1 MHNNKSEPKMEAELR
16 VNSSPSTKET
26 QILSNPLGHV
36 DKVLAVMSGKGGV
49 GKSSIAA
56 LLASAIQRRGF
67 QVGVLDADIT
77 GPSIPM
83 MFGAY
88 QMPKAGSHGI
98 LPINSRTGIELIS
111 INLLLPDKDQPV
123 VWRGPLIGRAIQ
135 QFWSEIEWG
144 NLDFLIV
151 DLPPGTADASLTVM
165 QSLPLDGVVLV
176 TSPQDLAGMVVRKA
190 ANMAKGMEIPLIG
203 LVENMSYII
212 CPKCGEQ
219 IFQFGKGF
227 SESTAQ
233 MIGIPVL
240 GHLPLD
246 TLVSVL
252 CDCGT
257 IEDYRNNEFERITDQ
272 IIEYVSEEEKVKDK
286 L

>member
-1 MHNNKSEPKMEAELR
+1 
-16 VNSSPSTKET
+16 
-26 QILSNPLGHV
+26 
-36 DKVLAVMSGKGGV
+36 
-49 GKSSIAA
+49 
-56 LLASAIQRRGF
+56 
-67 QVGVLDADIT
+67 
-77 GPSIPM
+77 
-83 MFGAY
+83 
-88 QMPKAGSHGI
+88 MPKAGSHGI

-219 IFQFGKGF
+219 IFQFGKSF

-272 IIEYVSEEEKVKDK
+272 IIEYVFEEEKVKDK